1 MWENEVESLT
11 VQSKCR
17 KIGRIAP
24 TKCEAIRYRDLQFLS
39 LVSCTKSSFWHILLL
54 YFGSRVRVRPYA
66 IAIKSDVLG
75 TGRMQQGIML
85 EPEPAA
91 RPPLPRTRFKLQRN
105 AKCTVLERHSK
116 QLVPS
121 FSPLRRCSPIDTWI
135 IHCKRFSNK
144 TVDTKDWANWDFIV
158 PLQNHRLVLISCLTP
173 IPSPKTPRHQWPK
186 ALTSPKKNKILP
198 CSPQLS

>member
-1 MWENEVESLT
+1 
-11 VQSKCR
+11 
-17 KIGRIAP
+17 
-24 TKCEAIRYRDLQFLS
+24 
-39 LVSCTKSSFWHILLL
+39 
-54 YFGSRVRVRPYA
+54 
-66 IAIKSDVLG
+66 
-75 TGRMQQGIML
+75 MQQGIML

-186 ALTSPKKNKILP
+186 ALTSPKKTRYCRARHSCHRIFCLLTSWSTWIREVN
-198 CSPQLS
+198 SQLSSWILLEFGGKKIKKAHSPAFLRLSSGASSSGIFPGFCSVILCFNKFAKFCP